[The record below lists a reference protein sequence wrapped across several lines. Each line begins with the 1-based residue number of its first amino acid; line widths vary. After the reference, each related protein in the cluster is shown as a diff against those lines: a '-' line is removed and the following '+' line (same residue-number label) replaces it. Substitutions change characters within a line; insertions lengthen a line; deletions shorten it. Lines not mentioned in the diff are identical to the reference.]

1 MLAQGPGHHFGPNA
15 LSGSSVY
22 ELTFDGYRPV
32 LRVTDRGA
40 ELWLRIGFD
49 LSAVSRTSLRLPRR
63 ICLAVWSLTLNLGYG
78 CARLCFDHLQ
88 QRMTARAV
96 GVAGLARQ
104 RPATFIAFDLLS
116 VRWGGFPAEAVQ
128 GTPRRTGSDRV
139 VSPATPTVTVDQHYA
154 TARHWFATNP
164 ASPGRGLMAEGA
176 GSARRPNTLVW
187 TKIKPRENLNCVI
200 GALVGPI
207 RRPEAV
213 VAGRSTTGGMFT
225 IVGHTALSSVQS
237 SPVAAAAPPAPVA
250 GHPWP
255 SEISC
260 GNDGGALSPRVA
272 PTVVVESAPIPR

>member
-78 CARLCFDHLQ
+78 CGRLCFDHLQ

-116 VRWGGFPAEAVQ
+116 VVGEDFRPRPCKERRAAREAIGSCRRPLQ
-128 GTPRRTGSDRV
+128 LSPSTSTTPPPGTGSRLTRRHRV
-139 VSPATPTVTVDQHYA
+139 EV
-154 TARHWFATNP
+154 
-164 ASPGRGLMAEGA
+164 
-176 GSARRPNTLVW
+176 
-187 TKIKPRENLNCVI
+187 
-200 GALVGPI
+200 
-207 RRPEAV
+207 
-213 VAGRSTTGGMFT
+213 
-225 IVGHTALSSVQS
+225 
-237 SPVAAAAPPAPVA
+237 
-250 GHPWP
+250 
-255 SEISC
+255 
-260 GNDGGALSPRVA
+260 
-272 PTVVVESAPIPR
+272 